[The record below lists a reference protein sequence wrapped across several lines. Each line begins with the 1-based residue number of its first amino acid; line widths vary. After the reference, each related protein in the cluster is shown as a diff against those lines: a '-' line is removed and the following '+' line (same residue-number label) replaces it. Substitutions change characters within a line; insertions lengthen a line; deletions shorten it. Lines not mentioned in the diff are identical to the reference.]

1 MAENK
6 KKRWRFPGLGWL
18 SSRLSRKAVALLLA
32 LAIFNCILMLL
43 FFLSRLGTGLEVLCN
58 LSPEEAHAVRLGL
71 LQNALGPLILL
82 TLGIFLV
89 MAATIFLLI
98 VAPIVRLRYTMR
110 RYYES
115 GQQPER
121 TARLDEVGR
130 LQNTFADLVGIVER
144 KEQAERQLIA
154 SISQDIKTPLTSVMG
169 YSERLRSADLPPEKQ
184 RQYLCSI
191 YEKAV
196 AIKSIVDE
204 FDEYLD
210 AGLRDAAPMRLMTAQ
225 GLCDQLR
232 DEYADELTETGV
244 DFSIACTCPR
254 EQLLCNWE
262 HMRRC
267 FGNLIGNSLQHCG
280 AKEIRLDLICHREED
295 QIVFLFADNGQGVA
309 PKLLE
314 QIFEPLYTSDK
325 GRKVSGLGLSICR
338 SIVRAHGG
346 SISAANLSPGL
357 QIRIALP
364 RVDA

>member
-1 MAENK
+1 MAEDQ
-6 KKRWRFPGLGWL
+6 KKRWRFPGIGWI
-18 SSRLSRKAVALLLA
+18 SSRLSRKIIVLLLA
-32 LAIFNCILMLL
+32 LAVFNCILMLL
-43 FFLSRLGTGLEVLCN
+43 FFLSRLGTDLETLCA
-58 LSPEEAHAVRLGL
+58 LSPEEAEAVRQAL
-71 LQNALGPLILL
+71 LRNATLPFILL
-82 TLGIFLV
+82 TAGIFLV
-89 MAATIFLLI
+89 MGTTIVLLI
-98 VAPIVRLRYTMR
+98 VAPIVRLRHTMR

-115 GQQPER
+115 GQRPER

-154 SISQDIKTPLTSVMG
+154 SISHDIKTPLTSVMG
-169 YSERLRSADLPPEKQ
+169 YSERLRSADLPSEKQ
-184 RQYLCSI
+184 RQYLNSV

-210 AGLRDAAPMRLMTAQ
+210 AGLRDNAPLRLMTAQ
-225 GLCDQLR
+225 TLCDLLR
-232 DEYADELTETGV
+232 DEYGDELAETGAQ
-244 DFSIACTCPR
+244 FELRCLCPR
-254 EQLLCNWE
+254 EQFLCNWD

-267 FGNLIGNSLQHCG
+267 FGNLIGNSLQHSG
-280 AKEIRLDLICHREED
+280 ADPIRLTLTCRREDED
-295 QIVFLFADNGQGVA
+295 VVFLFADNGRGV
-309 PKLLE
+309 PQDMLE

-346 SISAANLSPGL
+346 SIRAANLSPGL

-364 RVDA
+364 RVDI